1 MRKILLS
8 TVALLMSVFLIA
20 GNGSSKADAIDF
32 DWANGNVHE
41 STEALWYNVDL
52 APVDDAK
59 YLVLYLTNLA
69 DEEATVHIDMSVQ
82 GFDATMSGVDTVI
95 AAGKYYRFEFP
106 KEMINTLLETYGLSA
121 YADKIEQLSLS
132 LQSDQKVMLAA
143 NVYTTEAEFIQ
154 KEVLTHLEE
163 IDWNKGVKQEALS
176 TKWYEVDITSVKN
189 NQQHLQVSFKN
200 YASETAVLAVSF
212 ILNNEI
218 HTLPVPVPANFN
230 KAVTLDY
237 QILRLLPSKT
247 VKVGVTTTATI
258 EVGTSVKSALAE
270 DKTPCLNAINPQH
283 GKEYTH
289 AAGTTQWYALSLDW
303 LESQVDYSSLYLAN
317 KSNKTAHV
325 TIGLVPNCNYTTGT
339 AVTLPIPAGFELGVV
354 APNIV
359 GRLLN
364 ELKRFE
370 GFYGKVDAAK
380 VYLEITSDQELG
392 FGLDVKNPTTNPC
405 LREDLISFDWNKGAT
420 LTPGKTEWYDVDI
433 TKVKGSGKH
442 VKLTFTNPTNTIV
455 WLATVVSIDCP
466 AKLTVPMIVPV
477 YPGASVD
484 KVIDYSFMAAQ
495 PIDNIYVGVLA
506 EDAIVMGAELIDA
519 TVEEPV
525 DCVNHTEVESGVKY
539 IHKAGTT
546 WYKFSNKL
554 LDNMSDAPRFTFE
567 NLSSNHVRLTAGA
580 TVACQYGILTK
591 AKFIIPGEILNKP
604 IHHREFAVRIPREF
618 FQAARKLV
626 DSDVTEF
633 MLQLTADNPFAF
645 SIDMQTEDACHDAT
659 AFNWN
664 DCFDL
669 TANQDKWFMVDLN
682 EPLKSTEPYQFSLYN
697 NSDEDAVLMMETS
710 PTCPVVTSMVQAYT
724 LSAGDS
730 MKLTIKP
737 EKIEEFFAKY
747 PKFVNH
753 NKTCYV
759 RFNATGDVTMCVTK
773 QIKEDEEEPTPSP
786 CDDLDELKWKNKI
799 SLKSLTVGELYKLDL
814 TGITAGKAIR
824 LIVNNDLS
832 DEKKATVVTE
842 VYADCQDET
851 PVSTSTNEFEAG
863 EKRYSIAYE
872 KLASI
877 TTEGQRAMYLKV
889 TSIELEKDK
898 EEPENPEDCPD
909 GYQENVLDAEPVA
922 VCENEL
928 PYVWDANNKSYDVA
942 GTYYDTVTVNC
953 TKTIRVLELSL
964 FDKPEDVVE
973 YDTICPGD
981 SLYWNGEWYY
991 EADSYPVT
999 LTNENGCEYTATLN
1013 LYIPDPENNIDFD
1026 NLPAVSKYGNRL
1038 LVINL
1043 HAIDSMFG
1051 WVPSESDVQ
1060 WFKVVGEV
1068 DKATD
1073 ALDPSKGDDD
1083 PVGNGYYY
1091 TFFDGSSL
1099 ADDYYALILHDMVE
1113 GDCEEIL
1120 RTTILSSSVSESA
1133 PQLVPTIASPNADLR
1148 LLNLNPSAVTEIRVY
1163 NTTGDL
1169 QAVHTASEVADFMFK
1184 AASTSGYYMVEVQN
1198 DGDKVTLRYIVK

>member
-1 MRKILLS
+1 MRKFIISILS
-8 TVALLMSVFLIA
+8 LLIVIPMMAIGL
-20 GNGSSKADAIDF
+20 GDGTNKANAIDF

-121 YADKIEQLSLS
+121 YADKIEQLSMS

-154 KEVLTHLEE
+154 KEVLTHIEE

-339 AVTLPIPAGFELGVV
+339 TITLPIPAGFDLGLV
-354 APNIV
+354 APNLV

-370 GFYGKVDAAK
+370 KLYGKVDAQE
-380 VYLEITSDQELG
+380 VYLEIISDQELG

-420 LTPGKTEWYDVDI
+420 LTPNKIQWYDVDI
-433 TKVKGSGKH
+433 TKIKDSGKH
-442 VKLTFTNPTNTIV
+442 IKLTFTNPTNTIV
-455 WLATVVSIDCP
+455 WVAAVVSIDCP
-466 AKLTVPMIVPV
+466 AKLTVPTIVPV
-477 YPGASVD
+477 YPNASVD
-484 KVIDYSFMAAQ
+484 KVIDYSFVAAQ
-495 PIDNIYVGVLA
+495 PIDNIYLGVLA
-506 EDAIVMGAELIDA
+506 EEALIMGATTIDA

-525 DCVNHTEVESGVKY
+525 DCVNHVEVKSGEKY

-546 WYKFSNKL
+546 WYKFSNDL
-554 LDNMSDAPRFTFE
+554 LADMSRAPRFTFE
-567 NLSSNHVRLTAGA
+567 NLSSNAITLTAGA
-580 TVACQYGILTK
+580 TVDCKYGILTK
-591 AKFIIPGEILNKP
+591 AKAIIPAHVLGQHLHN
-604 IHHREFAVRIPREF
+604 REFSVRIPREF
-618 FQAARKLV
+618 FQAVRKLV
-626 DSDVTEF
+626 DSNVTEF
-633 MLQLTADNPFAF
+633 MLQLTANNPFAF
-645 SIDMQTEDACHDAT
+645 SIDMHLEDVCHDAV

-664 DCFDL
+664 DCLDL
-669 TANQDKWFMVDLN
+669 IANQDKWFKVDLK
-682 EPLKSTEPYQFSLYN
+682 EPLNGNNPFAFSLYN
-697 NSDEDAVLMMETS
+697 NTNEDVTLDMETS
-710 PTCPVVTSMVQAYT
+710 PTCPVVMTTTQSYS
-724 LSAGDS
+724 LDAGDS
-730 MKLTIKP
+730 LKLTIKP

-747 PKFVNH
+747 PTYVADD
-753 NKTCYV
+753 KTCYV
-759 RFNATGDVTMCVTK
+759 CFRATGDLTMCVTK
-773 QIKEDEEEPTPSP
+773 QSQQDTIVPPPSP
-786 CDDLDELKWKNKI
+786 CDSLKELNWKQDVI
-799 SLKSLTVGELYKLDL
+799 SLKSLNIGELYKLDI
-814 TGITAGKAIR
+814 TGVTVGKTIR
-824 LIVNNDLS
+824 LRVNNDLS
-832 DEKKATVVTE
+832 DSKKAIVVTE
-842 VYADCQDET
+842 VYADCQDDT

-877 TTEGQRAMYLKV
+877 TTDGQTTMYMKV
-889 TSIELEKDK
+889 TSIELEKD
-898 EEPENPEDCPD
+898 EDDIEDCPD
-909 GYQENVLDAEPVA
+909 GYQEEVLASEQVS
-922 VCENEL
+922 VCESSL
-928 PYVWDANNKSYDVA
+928 PYVWEANKQSYDSA
-942 GTYYDTVTVNC
+942 GTYYDTVTIDC
-953 TKTIRVLELSL
+953 TKTIRVLNLTVL
-964 FDKPEDVVE
+964 PDVVRE
-973 YDTICPGD
+973 SADNATVCYGESYNWRGADRSESVSDTIKNSLGCD
-981 SLYWNGEWYY
+981 SIIY
-991 EADSYPVT
+991 
-999 LTNENGCEYTATLN
+999 TLN
-1013 LYIPDPENNIDFD
+1013 LTV
-1026 NLPAVSKYGNRL
+1026 LP
-1038 LVINL
+1038 
-1043 HAIDSMFG
+1043 
-1051 WVPSESDVQ
+1051 
-1060 WFKVVGEV
+1060 
-1068 DKATD
+1068 
-1073 ALDPSKGDDD
+1073 
-1083 PVGNGYYY
+1083 
-1091 TFFDGSSL
+1091 
-1099 ADDYYALILHDMVE
+1099 
-1113 GDCEEIL
+1113 
-1120 RTTILSSSVSESA
+1120 
-1133 PQLVPTIASPNADLR
+1133 
-1148 LLNLNPSAVTEIRVY
+1148 
-1163 NTTGDL
+1163 
-1169 QAVHTASEVADFMFK
+1169 
-1184 AASTSGYYMVEVQN
+1184 
-1198 DGDKVTLRYIVK
+1198 